1 MQNIAIVVLS
11 DTETHADHGRLTNA
25 LELAK
30 ETVQFGGDAR
40 IVFDGAGTRWV
51 PKLTSDTGPMGR
63 MFQAVRPMVDGAC
76 SFCAAAFHVKEA
88 IQETGIPL
96 LSDFEGH
103 PSLAGYL
110 AAGYLIVTF

>member
-1 MQNIAIVVLS
+1 MIKVAIVVLS

-30 ETVQFGGDAR
+30 ETMEQGGDAR

-51 PKLTSDTGPMGR
+51 PKLAAGEGSMGK
-63 MFQAVRPMVDGAC
+63 MFAAVRSAVDGAC
-76 SFCAAAFHVKEA
+76 SFCAAAFHVRDAIKE
-88 IQETGIPL
+88 TDIPL

-110 AAGYLIVTF
+110 SRGYQIVTF

>member
-1 MQNIAIVVLS
+1 MAQIVIVILS

-25 LELAK
+25 FELAA
-30 ETVQFGGDAR
+30 ETTEQGGEAR

-51 PKLTSDTGPMGR
+51 PKLAADDGPMGK
-63 MFQAVRPMVDGAC
+63 MFRRVRPFVDGAC

-88 IQETGIPL
+88 IQETDVPL

-110 AAGYLIVTF
+110 TRGFQIVTF

>member
-1 MQNIAIVVLS
+1 MQNIVIVVLS

-30 ETVQFGGDAR
+30 ETAQFGGIAR
-40 IVFDGAGTRWV
+40 IIFDGAGTRWV
-51 PKLTSDTGPMGR
+51 PKLASDEGSKGR
-63 MFQAVRPMVDGAC
+63 MFRAVHPMIAGAC
-76 SFCAAAFHVKEA
+76 AFCAAAFHVKDA
-88 IQETGIPL
+88 IQETDIPL

-110 AAGYLIVTF
+110 SAGYQIVTF